1 MKLCNRTGARGEML
15 RKYDFW
21 LKDARTFTDE
31 NGLGG
36 TWWRGACLILGGLV
50 WGAGDPLYD
59 PPLHLLGVCLS
70 SGEGS
75 WVWKDT
81 CPVPRSGG
89 RVGISIRGEARS
101 FVLEK

>member
-1 MKLCNRTGARGEML
+1 ML

-70 SGEGS
+70 SGEGAG
-75 WVWKDT
+75 
-81 CPVPRSGG
+81 CG
-89 RVGISIRGEARS
+89 RTRAQSQDQEAEWGFPS
-101 FVLEK
+101 VEKPDPLF

>member
-36 TWWRGACLILGGLV
+36 TGG
-50 WGAGDPLYD
+50 
-59 PPLHLLGVCLS
+59 
-70 SGEGS
+70 
-75 WVWKDT
+75 
-81 CPVPRSGG
+81 GG
-89 RVGISIRGEARS
+89 HV
-101 FVLEK
+101 